1 MNLFYPN
8 YTKNNTFNVFKGEN
22 LDQPIQY
29 TPYEGRVPMGA
40 VMERDF
46 ECVQTNKLNSFFYPR
61 DTANFFKKTPSPT
74 LDYPIHKDT
83 SNQKINYYNTTLNP
97 STNKKYSD
105 LLSDP
110 TAPDLFFKN
119 EPLTQLTPKYHNQ
132 AQSPLSKIYPH
143 VSAFNE
149 DVAQF
154 SCNKI
159 TCKNSFND
167 SDMI

>member
-22 LDQPIQY
+22 LDQPIKY

-46 ECVQTNKLNSFFYPR
+46 ECKSTNKTNAFFYPR
-61 DTANFFKKTPSPT
+61 DPTLFFKNTPSPT

-83 SNQKINYYNTTLNP
+83 SNQRINYYNSTFNQ
-97 STNKKYSD
+97 STNKKYSE
-105 LLSDP
+105 LLSNSKSP
-110 TAPDLFFKN
+110 HTFFKDN
-119 EPLTQLTPKYHNQ
+119 QLTPKYHNK

-149 DVAQF
+149 DVTQF

-167 SDMI
+167 TDML